1 MAWRRFVLRN
11 CLHVLLNNEVEK
23 AKDCDWRLSSRSR
36 LRLFNFN
43 RVLLYIVQLYNLT
56 YCEKGFE
63 LKHEC
68 HFNVRAEV
76 DEVGI
81 SI

>member
-1 MAWRRFVLRN
+1 MFFWIMRL
-11 CLHVLLNNEVEK
+11 EK
-23 AKDCDWRLSSRSR
+23 AKDCDSPPGHVWGYLTLIESCPY
-36 LRLFNFN
+36 
-43 RVLLYIVQLYNLT
+43 LLYIVQPYNLT

-68 HFNVRAEV
+68 HFNVRGAEV